1 MEASH
6 PSCSNIN
13 ININMGEPDKH
24 LYVPSKLQLPR
35 PDFAVDSENEDL
47 ELWTFRLPTNVP
59 VSSLNNVD
67 IDLNT
72 NTGEF
77 QVGDQAYKIVLGDA
91 VENESFRVLVPA
103 EDDKS
108 DDSNSDDDDDSD
120 NDDEASDKQDFL
132 QPSSLPFARHWNA
145 VTAVPVLSETQL
157 APREGPPPVD
167 FMRHAYSHVPQR
179 TGLKRR
185 WMPMGVK
192 VEKSAMP
199 AHVTATKPTKTVKT
213 VKEEGSKKSSTLD
226 AIDVNPPTKRIK
238 VEDDQE
244 EAVEAEALMSRSDK
258 KSIKAEKKSA
268 KKAKKEAKKAKKEK
282 RKSK

>member
-1 MEASH
+1 MQTGIDGSFT
-6 PSCSNIN
+6 SFLYSNIN
-13 ININMGEPDKH
+13 INMAKPDKH
-24 LYVPSKLQLPR
+24 LYVPSSLQLPR

-59 VSSLNNVD
+59 VSSLNNVE
-67 IDLNT
+67 IDLST
-72 NTGEF
+72 KTAEF

-108 DDSNSDDDDDSD
+108 DASNSDDDSD
-120 NDDEASDKQDFL
+120 NDDEKSDKQEFL
-132 QPSSLPFARHWNA
+132 QPSALPFARHWNA
-145 VTAVPVLSETQL
+145 MTAVPVLSETQL

-167 FMRHAYSHVPQR
+167 IMRHAYSHVPQR

-192 VEKSAMP
+192 VEKSTMP
-199 AHVTATKPTKTVKT
+199 AIFTATKPTKTVE
-213 VKEEGSKKSSTLD
+213 EEGPKKSSTLKRE
-226 AIDVNPPTKRIK
+226 AIEITPPTKRIK

-244 EAVEAEALMSRSDK
+244 EVGQAPMSRSDK

-268 KKAKKEAKKAKKEK
+268 KKAKKEAKKVKKEN